1 MLLLSTAATVDGG
14 SESAAVGEPL
24 EARRDS
30 EEEEGEEGRAVMIGR
45 MLSHSSE
52 VTSAAAASAAGKLL
66 LMAQYRIAAQR
77 THSNISIWTLIKN
90 YDNS

>member
-1 MLLLSTAATVDGG
+1 MLLLSAAG

-52 VTSAAAASAAGKLL
+52 VTSAAAAAAAAAAEQVL
-66 LMAQYRIAAQR
+66 LMTQYSTVAQR
-77 THSNISIWTLIKN
+77 AHSNISNWTLIKN

>member
-1 MLLLSTAATVDGG
+1 MLLLSAAG

-52 VTSAAAASAAGKLL
+52 VTSAAAAAAEQVL
-66 LMAQYRIAAQR
+66 LMTQYSTVAQR
-77 THSNISIWTLIKN
+77 AHSNISNWTLIKN